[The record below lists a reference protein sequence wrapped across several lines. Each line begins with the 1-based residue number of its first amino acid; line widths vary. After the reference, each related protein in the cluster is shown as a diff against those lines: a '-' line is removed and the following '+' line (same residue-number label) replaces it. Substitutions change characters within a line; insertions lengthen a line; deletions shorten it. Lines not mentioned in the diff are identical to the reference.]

1 MEKTRVAIAGGFDP
15 LHSGHIDHIRK
26 ASTLGDLLIVI
37 IARDD
42 QLIKKKGYCF
52 LPLAERM
59 EILKSIKGVN
69 EVIMNRDEGLDCS
82 KTLETIRPDIFAKGG
97 DRVSSNMPSSEL
109 EVCQRINCRVVYNIG
124 EHLNSSQEIVNKA
137 ISAILNMG
145 N

>member
-1 MEKTRVAIAGGFDP
+1 MEKTRVVIAGGFDP

-69 EVIMNRDEGLDCS
+69 EVIMNIDKDLDCHQ
-82 KTLETIRPDIFAKGG
+82 TLEMIKPDVFAKGG
-97 DRVSSNMPSSEL
+97 DRISSNMPAPEL
-109 EVCQRINCRVVYNIG
+109 EVCKKINCRVVYSIG
-124 EHLNSSQEIVNKA
+124 EHLNSSQEIVSKA
-137 ISAILNMG
+137 INAILDMDN
-145 N
+145 